1 MSRLQIAVA
10 GVAFVLFLVVVVF
23 PPYFGIDVESGGTLH
38 ASIGHH
44 PIWSPP
50 SSEYVCHALNPEAA
64 EVCREGTSAYRSG
77 LNEVRLILQ
86 EVLLVAGTFVVLL
99 VVRRRERTAE

>member
-1 MSRLQIAVA
+1 MSRLQIAVTS
-10 GVAFVLFLVVVVF
+10 VAVVLILVVLAF

-44 PIWSPP
+44 PIWDPP
-50 SSEYVCHALNPEAA
+50 SSEYVCHALNPDAV

-77 LNEVRLILQ
+77 LNRVRLALQ
-86 EVLLVAGTFVVLL
+86 EVLLVAGMLVVLL
-99 VVRRRERTAE
+99 VVRRRERAG